1 MCVRNFIIAQGY
13 PFLICNII
21 YQWLL
26 SGLNSFVWNRSEYS
40 HSCHCMIIFL
50 VFFFRFCPPPSGLG
64 ICQRLDRR
72 SGDSLWLVLSRFKR
86 GAMPLLW
93 YVDIEHRLLL
103 LAAVTCFIYSR
114 DLPRKTTWNILYTEW
129 STLLKNYLTTASKL
143 SWTFFYCFSCP
154 ERNR

>member
-1 MCVRNFIIAQGY
+1 MRTALITDCVCTWFYNSARISFFDMQYHISMITIRVKIFCLKPMQIFAFLSLHDNFFG
-13 PFLICNII
+13 
-21 YQWLL
+21 
-26 SGLNSFVWNRSEYS
+26 V
-40 HSCHCMIIFL
+40 
-50 VFFFRFCPPPSGLG
+50 FFRFCPPPSGLG

-103 LAAVTCFIYSR
+103 AAVTCFIYSR

-143 SWTFFYCFSCP
+143 SWTFF
-154 ERNR
+154 